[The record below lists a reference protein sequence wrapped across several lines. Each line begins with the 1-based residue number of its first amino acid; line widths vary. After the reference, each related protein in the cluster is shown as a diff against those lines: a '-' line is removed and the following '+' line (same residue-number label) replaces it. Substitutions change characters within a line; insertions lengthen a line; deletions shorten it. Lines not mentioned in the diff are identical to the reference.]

1 MRRSSEYRGGDR
13 RGGRAMSGPSFQYGR
28 AADVYDAR
36 IQASKPGAAYL
47 AGGTDLLQLWKSG
60 AMTPAAVVDISRLP
74 LGDVEFI
81 DGQLS
86 LGALSRLSDVATHPD
101 VTRHHPLIAEAILAS
116 ASGQI
121 RNMATV
127 GGNLL
132 QRTRCPYFRNE
143 QLACNKRK
151 PGSGCG
157 ALAGEN
163 RHAALFSTSPSC
175 VATHA
180 SDLAVALTA
189 LDAEVEVFGAAG
201 ARRLPLRDLYRLPA
215 ETPER
220 ETNLAAGELITGIH
234 VSNASRFAACST
246 YLKIR
251 DRASFEFAVVSVAAV
266 LRVEN
271 GVISEARLAAGGVA
285 PLPWRL
291 SRSEAALVGRAP
303 DAQAIGVAGDL
314 AIADAQPLAHNGF
327 KIELLRN
334 AVIRALQTIG
344 GRP

>member
-1 MRRSSEYRGGDR
+1 
-13 RGGRAMSGPSFQYGR
+13 MSGPAFQYSR
-28 AADVYDAR
+28 VANVNDAL
-36 IQASKPGAAYL
+36 IQASRPGTVFL
-47 AGGTDLLQLWKSG
+47 AGGTDLLQLWKAG
-60 AMTPAAVVDISRLP
+60 AMAPAGVVDISRLP
-74 LGDVEFI
+74 LDHVEFI

-86 LGALSRLSDVATHPD
+86 LGALARLSDVATHPD
-101 VTRHHPLIAEAILAS
+101 VTRYHPLIGAAILAS

-132 QRTRCPYFRNE
+132 QRTRCSYFRSE
-143 QLACNKRK
+143 GLACNKRT

-157 ALAGEN
+157 ALAGES
-163 RHAALFSTSPSC
+163 RHAALFGASASC

-189 LDAEVEVFGAAG
+189 LDAEVEMLGAEG
-201 ARRLPLRDLYRLPA
+201 QRHFPLRDLYRLPA
-215 ETPER
+215 EAPER
-220 ETNLAAGELITGIH
+220 ETNLTAGELVTGIH
-234 VSNASRFAACST
+234 IPNASRFAARST
-246 YLKIR
+246 YLKVR

-271 GVISEARLAAGGVA
+271 GRIVEAGLAAGGVA

-291 SRSEAALVGRAP
+291 TRSEAVLVGRAP
-303 DAQAIGVAGDL
+303 DAEAIAAAGDM
-314 AIADAQPLAHNGF
+314 AIEHGQPLAHNGF
-327 KIELLRN
+327 KIALLRN

-344 GRP
+344 NEP

>member
-1 MRRSSEYRGGDR
+1 MSS
-13 RGGRAMSGPSFQYGR
+13 PSFQYSR
-28 AADVYDAR
+28 ASEVSDAL
-36 IQASKPGAAYL
+36 IQGSRAGTAFV
-47 AGGTDLLQLWKSG
+47 AGGTDLLQLWKAG
-60 AMTPAAVVDISRLP
+60 VIAPEGVVDISRLP
-74 LGDVEFI
+74 LDDIEFA
-81 DGQLS
+81 DRRLA
-86 LGALSRLSDVATHPD
+86 LGALARLSDVAIHPD
-101 VTRHHPLIAEAILAS
+101 VTRDHPLIAEAILAS

-143 QLACNKRK
+143 GLACNKRA

-157 ALAGEN
+157 ALSGEN
-163 RHAALFSTSPSC
+163 RQAALFGGSKSC

-189 LDAEVEVFGAAG
+189 LDAEVEVLGAAG
-201 ARRLPLRDLYRLPA
+201 ARRFALLDLYRLPA

-234 VSNASRFAACST
+234 VTNASRLAARST
-246 YLKIR
+246 YLKVR

-271 GVISEARLAAGGVA
+271 GIIVEARLAAGGVA
-285 PLPWRL
+285 PMPWRL
-291 SRSEAALVGRAP
+291 TRGEAALVGRAP
-303 DAQAIGVAGDL
+303 DPQAIATAGDL
-314 AIADAQPLAHNGF
+314 AIEDARPLAHNGF

-334 AVIRALQTIG
+334 AVVRALQTAG

>member
-1 MRRSSEYRGGDR
+1 
-13 RGGRAMSGPSFQYGR
+13 MSGHSFQYGR
-28 AADVYDAR
+28 AANVHDAL

-47 AGGTDLLQLWKSG
+47 AGGTDLLQLWKAG
-60 AMTPAAVVDISRLP
+60 AIAPAGVVDISHLP
-74 LGDVEFI
+74 LDHVEFVE
-81 DGQLS
+81 GKLS
-86 LGALSRLSDVATHPD
+86 LGALARLSDVATHPD
-101 VTRHHPLIAEAILAS
+101 VTRYHPLIARAILDT

-132 QRTRCPYFRNE
+132 QRTRCAYFRN
-143 QLACNKRK
+143 QGLACNKRI

-163 RHAALFSTSPSC
+163 RQAALFGASASC

-189 LDAEVEVFGAAG
+189 LDAEVEVFGAQG
-201 ARRLPLRDLYRLPA
+201 QRRFPLRDLYCLPA
-215 ETPER
+215 ATPER
-220 ETNLAAGELITGIH
+220 DTSLTVGELIIGVHIP
-234 VSNASRFAACST
+234 NASRFAARST
-246 YLKIR
+246 YVKVR

-266 LRVEN
+266 LYIEN
-271 GVISEARLAAGGVA
+271 SRIVEARLTAGGVA

-291 SRSEAALVGRAP
+291 IRSEASLVGRAP
-303 DAQAIGVAGDL
+303 DAQAIAAAGDM
-314 AIADAQPLAHNGF
+314 AVEHARPLAHNGF
-327 KIELLRN
+327 KVTLLRN

-344 GRP
+344 DQP